1 MVAGRAHIEFGH
13 RDGAT
18 HLATLDQSDPLRILF
33 PHVAAAEP
41 ATGTLVTTSGGLVG
55 GDALSIGM
63 RGAANTAA
71 RIVGQAAEKIY
82 RSTGADVTIEV
93 SLDASDGAWLEWL
106 PQETILFEGARMRRR
121 TRVEVGTG
129 ARLLAGESI
138 VFGRTAM
145 GESMTRGLARDAW
158 EIRRDGRLVWADAL
172 HLEGDVAADLRA
184 SAGFGDAHA
193 FASLVYVADDA
204 GAQLVAARELLDDAA
219 LDEGL
224 RAAATCVGDVLVV
237 RWLGHEARALRD
249 AYGAFWSAFRNR
261 IAGYPAAMPRLWHM

>member
-33 PHVAAAEP
+33 PHVARDEP

-55 GDALSIGM
+55 GDELSIGM
-63 RGAANTAA
+63 RGAPHTAS

-82 RSTGADVTIEV
+82 RSTGADVTIDV
-93 SLDASDGAWLEWL
+93 ALDAREGAWLEWL

-121 TRVEVGTG
+121 TRVEVGAR
-129 ARLLAGESI
+129 ARLLAGEAI

-145 GESMTRGLARDAW
+145 GESMTRGLARDSW

-172 HLEGDVAADLRA
+172 HLEGDVAADLGA
-184 SAGFGDAHA
+184 PAGFGGAHA

-204 GAQLVAARELLDDAA
+204 GAQLDVARELLGELA
-219 LDEGL
+219 LGGGL
-224 RAAATCVGDVLVV
+224 RAAATCIGDVLVV

-249 AYGAFWSAFRNR
+249 AYGVFWSALRNR
-261 IAGYPAAMPRLWHM
+261 IAGYPAEMPRLWQM